1 MAEANHKRTF
11 TIFAVLFALL
21 AISNFLKP
29 LQIGGDQTGFVFFGQ
44 RLTGTANLVA
54 GPLFGLFLAIYA
66 YGLWSKKRFALAM
79 GHAYATYVV
88 LNLLLFNM
96 KNTAPPGIGYVI
108 FAIVYIFVAVG
119 ISGGAAYFLTK
130 HRAELS

>member
-1 MAEANHKRTF
+1 MAEADHKRVF

-29 LQIGGDQTGFVFFGQ
+29 LQIGDDQTGFVFFGQ
-44 RLTGTANLVA
+44 RLTGSANAVA

-66 YGLWSKKRFALAM
+66 YGLWHRKRFALAM

-88 LNLLLFNM
+88 LNLLLFNV
-96 KNTAPPGIGYVI
+96 KNTAPPGIKYVI
-108 FAIVYIFVAVG
+108 FGLVYTLVAVG

>member
-1 MAEANHKRTF
+1 MAEADHGRTF
-11 TIFAVLFALL
+11 KVFAVPFALL

-29 LQIGGDQTGFVFFGQ
+29 LQIGGDQTGLVFFGQ
-44 RLTGTANLVA
+44 RLTDAANAVA

-66 YGLWSKKRFALAM
+66 YGLWHKKRFALAM

-88 LNLLLFNM
+88 LNLLLFNVR
-96 KNTAPPGIGYVI
+96 NTAPPGIGYII
-108 FAIVYIFVAVG
+108 FGLIYTLVAVG